1 MPAPAHGTLAA
12 DGYPP
17 APMRDLDLKI
27 LRAMRTRGHTP
38 AVEQAARLLGKAGNN
53 GAGWFVAG
61 AALAAADR
69 PRRGAWGVAA
79 ALGPAA
85 IGLNYGVK
93 LLVKRPRPVLKGLPP
108 LGGAPSSLSFPSAHS
123 TSSFAVATAMTR
135 IDRRAAL
142 AFVPAV
148 AVAAG
153 RPYLG
158 MHYPSD
164 VAVGVVLGTALG
176 LAVPLPRRTEAPLP
190 PKAPTV
196 APPAA
201 NGSGSAAPASAPE
214 ATS

>member
-1 MPAPAHGTLAA
+1 
-12 DGYPP
+12 
-17 APMRDLDLKI
+17 MRDLDLKI

-38 AVEQAARLLGKAGNN
+38 GLERAARLLGKAGNN

-61 AALAAADR
+61 AALAAVDA
-69 PRRGAWGVAA
+69 PRRRAWAACA

-85 IGLNYGVK
+85 IVANFGVK
-93 LLVKRPRPVLKGLPP
+93 VIARRPRPVLEGWPP
-108 LGGAPSSLSFPSAHS
+108 LGSAPSSHSFPSAHS

-135 IDRRAAL
+135 VDRRAAV

-164 VAVGVVLGTALG
+164 VVVGVLLGTLIGAL
-176 LAVPLPRRTEAPLP
+176 VPLPGADD
-190 PKAPTV
+190 
-196 APPAA
+196 APPR
-201 NGSGSAAPASAPE
+201 E
-214 ATS
+214 TTR